1 MLFKSGFTWGVQYD
15 IINPDKD
22 IYPPLFYWNHSTF
35 MSTTTE
41 AIVQSSIAGLPLL
54 PLFRNAVFGILG
66 LIMVLLYH
74 GSAINFL
81 ITRFERYTN
90 QNLAKKQYNRVF
102 FHFYL
107 AFFYIALIH
116 LTEIVIWTI
125 YVDQLHLI
133 DNAIQTLLFVGSC
146 YTTVGFVEDL
156 LPDGWKS
163 LAFFIS
169 FSGLFSIAWTT
180 SVMIGMTNSYKAA
193 WNLKHHQKDPTAS

>member
-1 MLFKSGFTWGVQYD
+1 
-15 IINPDKD
+15 
-22 IYPPLFYWNHSTF
+22 
-35 MSTTTE
+35 MSITADALT
-41 AIVQSSIAGLPLL
+41 QSSFAGLPLW
-54 PLFRNAVFGILG
+54 PLLRNAIFGIFG
-66 LIMVLLYH
+66 LIIVLLYH

-81 ITRFERYTN
+81 ITRFERFTN
-90 QNLAKKQYNRVF
+90 HNLAKKQYNRVF

-107 AFFYIALIH
+107 AFFYIAIIH
-116 LTEIVIWTI
+116 LTEIVIWTV
-125 YVDQLHLI
+125 YVHQLDLI
-133 DNAIQTLLFVGSC
+133 NNAVQTLLFVGSC

-169 FSGLFSIAWTT
+169 FSGLFAIAWTT